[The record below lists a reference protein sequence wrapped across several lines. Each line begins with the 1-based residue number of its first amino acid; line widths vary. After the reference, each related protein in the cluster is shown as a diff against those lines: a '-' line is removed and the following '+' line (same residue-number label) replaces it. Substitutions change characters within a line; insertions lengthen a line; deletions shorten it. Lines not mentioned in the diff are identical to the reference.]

1 MARGLTRRAPYG
13 PNSPVIGERGARTRR
28 QIVEAAEALFA
39 ERGFRATAVDDI
51 ARAADISRAALYQY
65 FESKDHVFL
74 ELVEETGAQL
84 NRRART
90 LGPLGPDAEGAS
102 NLRGWIEEWAA
113 VFTAHSTIFVEW
125 ASVAPPWAPMQP
137 RLGAF
142 LERHAA
148 HLSSRID
155 EAGFGD
161 VDADVIAVLL
171 VAVVERSLHLRHVHG
186 MLPLDALVEG
196 LATAFQLTLFPDTPE
211 AVVPRSTA
219 RPRPTRHPAPPPPER
234 FPGGRPRTVAA
245 VLEAGTELF
254 AELGY
259 APTNVDD
266 IVARAHV
273 ARGTFYKHFD
283 GKQDLFAAVAEDA
296 LRAFAEVCE
305 SLDELDLARPRPA
318 LRAWLQGALAFH
330 RRYAGVLRI
339 WTERAFVEH
348 ELAASGQAAGA
359 LITAA
364 FSDALARLPAP
375 PAVGPPA
382 AAVMLMALLQQFPD
396 RAAGTR
402 LQPTD
407 EQVLDAE
414 ALFIR
419 RGLVGLRSP

>member
-1 MARGLTRRAPYG
+1 
-13 PNSPVIGERGARTRR
+13 VIGERGARTRR

-51 ARAADISRAALYQY
+51 ARAADISRATLYQY

-90 LGPLGPDAEGAS
+90 LGPLGPDAEGLA

-113 VFTAHSTIFVEW
+113 VFSAHSTIFVEW

-148 HLSSRID
+148 HLSGRID

-186 MLPLDALVEG
+186 MLGLEALVDG
-196 LATAFQLTLFPDTPE
+196 LAAAFQLTLFPDTPE
-211 AVVPRSTA
+211 AVLPRPA
-219 RPRPTRHPAPPPPER
+219 VRPRRTRRPTPPPAAPER
-234 FPGGRPRTVAA
+234 FPGERPRTVAA
-245 VLEAGTELF
+245 VLRAGAELF

-259 APTNVDD
+259 AQTNVDD

-273 ARGTFYKHFD
+273 ARGTFYKHFE

-296 LRAFAEVCE
+296 LGAFADVC
-305 SLDELDLARPRPA
+305 SALDDLDLAGPA
-318 LRAWLQGALAFH
+318 AGVRAWLEAVLAFH
-330 RRYAGVLRI
+330 RRYAGVLRT
-339 WTERAFVEH
+339 WTERAFVEP
-348 ELAASGQAAGA
+348 ELAASGQTAGA

-364 FSDALARLPAP
+364 LFDGLARLPAP

-402 LQPTD
+402 LQPSD
-407 EQVLDAE
+407 DQVLDAE
-414 ALFIR
+414 ALFVR

>member
-1 MARGLTRRAPYG
+1 
-13 PNSPVIGERGARTRR
+13 VIGERGARTRR

-51 ARAADISRAALYQY
+51 ARAADISRATLYQY

-90 LGPLGPDAEGAS
+90 LGPLGPDAEGAA

-125 ASVAPPWAPMQP
+125 ASVAPPWAPTQP

-148 HLSSRID
+148 HLSGRID
-155 EAGFGD
+155 DAGFRD

-186 MLPLDALVEG
+186 MLAPEALIEG

-211 AVVPRSTA
+211 AALPRPVA
-219 RPRPTRHPAPPPPER
+219 RPRRAHRPTPTPAPDR
-234 FPGGRPRTVAA
+234 FPGERPRTVAA
-245 VLEAGTELF
+245 VFDAGAELF

-259 APTNVDD
+259 AQTNVDD
-266 IVARAHV
+266 IVARARV
-273 ARGTFYKHFD
+273 ARGTFYKYFD
-283 GKQDLFAAVAEDA
+283 GKQDLFTAVAEDA
-296 LRAFAEVCE
+296 LKTFAEVCA
-305 SLDELDLARPRPA
+305 SLDDLDLAGPTAA
-318 LRAWLQGALAFH
+318 LRAWLHATLAFH
-330 RRYAGVLRI
+330 RRYAGVLRT
-339 WTERAFVEH
+339 WTERAFVEP

-375 PAVGPPA
+375 PAVGRPA

-407 EQVLDAE
+407 EQILDAE